1 MTATVYSRKFRY
13 SSRRS
18 GRRKPLPS
26 LMQIASATLLLIGAF
41 FVINWFYQ
49 VFHKPAEVLAP
60 LSTRFLKT
68 PEATWRSYGRL
79 FEENS
84 TSIIAP
90 ELLAA
95 LAQVESDGNPIA
107 LPAWR
112 WQWSWNPFAIYRP
125 ASSALG
131 MFQFTDGTFAIARKL
146 CIREHEVR
154 TSGPWYDLHSCW
166 FNSLYTRTIPSH
178 AIELTAAYL
187 HQSVHEALTQL
198 PRAEVINAQKH
209 KLAAVIHLCGAARG
223 KAFVKRGLRVLSGER
238 CGSHSL
244 SGYLSQVERM
254 TKRFARLRST

>member
-1 MTATVYSRKFRY
+1 MTATVYSRKLGY
-13 SSRRS
+13 PSRRWP
-18 GRRKPLPS
+18 RKRPFPGIIQITWVAS
-26 LMQIASATLLLIGAF
+26 LFLGAF
-41 FVINWFYQ
+41 FVINWAYQ
-49 VFHKPAEVLAP
+49 VFHKPAELLAP
-60 LSTRFLKT
+60 VSTSFIKT

-84 TSIIAP
+84 TDIITA

-107 LPAWR
+107 LTAWR
-112 WQWSWNPFAIYRP
+112 WQWSWNPFEIYRP

-131 MFQFTDGTFAIARKL
+131 LFQFTDGTLAIARKF

-154 TSGPWYDLHSCW
+154 TAGPWYDLHSCW

-187 HQSVHEALTQL
+187 HQSVHEAFAAL
-198 PRAEVINAQKH
+198 PRAKVINAQKH

-223 KAFVKRGLRVLSGER
+223 KAFVKRGFRVLPGER

-244 SGYLSQVERM
+244 SGYLNRVERM
-254 TKRFARLRST
+254 TKRFARLRSV